1 MACSVVTHSL
11 TSAGKR
17 MKSGLRSS
25 ILPDLFHGSSVR
37 ADPPVSAILLRCVE
51 VDEEHDDD
59 EKYPHD
65 P

>member
-1 MACSVVTHSL
+1 
-11 TSAGKR
+11 